1 MAQKLMASAILVK
14 WKSNKK
20 TALPT
25 VSTCEIVSAST
36 KPAASGKAQ
45 LYPCAFEQE
54 TEINLLFSKGGNV

>member
-1 MAQKLMASAILVK
+1 MASAILVK

-20 TALPT
+20 TAPPT
-25 VSTCEIVSAST
+25 VPTCEIVSAST
-36 KPAASGKAQ
+36 ELAASGKAQ

>member
-1 MAQKLMASAILVK
+1 VK

-45 LYPCAFEQE
+45 LYPCAFKQK